1 MLRKGFTLAEVL
13 IALLLVGILSS
24 ISIQTLRNRDNTAE
38 YEAIRNKAMT
48 NVQGVLH
55 EALYAKSSSE
65 IFGDETTGNY
75 KEIMDFL
82 NNRLG
87 AGTATISGKDFGD
100 GSISAK
106 GQKMR
111 DGSYYA
117 LTAKSG
123 GALVAEL
130 TIDVNGDKAPNKEG
144 TDIFKYNVDKFG
156 GVLLSSIS
164 GSETEKSCKEKDPTK
179 PFMWK
184 DGSCHACPENIPNLM
199 SDGSCQSCTS
209 EYYHHG
215 GCKSCTSDYYHH
227 GGCQSCP
234 SSQWDNE
241 KNACCKLVNGVCEKQ
256 EECTGDLVKINGTCQ
271 CPATHPVKSGDECFF
286 QCEYSMSRVPVLA
299 KNNSECPVKC
309 DDGTIAPTQA
319 DCKSCTGGKEL
330 VNGKCQC
337 PSGQEEVTIT
347 FRGKTTTQCLTKCAQ
362 GQIRNLQNGMCE
374 SECYACTRAEMRSG
388 KVMCCHDKLKCED
401 GSTIDISRVDAKCP
415 EEMDNGQRY
424 CCDCTRPWIRGN
436 ACLEGNSTTSDCEA
450 HCGGGANRTPSGGGG
465 GGGITRDP
473 MYNTSE
479 EVFKPIS
486 GDSMIEEGNTIM
498 QDNDYFGR

>member
-87 AGTATISGKDFGD
+87 AGTATISGKDLND
-100 GSISAK
+100 GAISAK

-209 EYYHHG
+209 
-215 GCKSCTSDYYHH
+215 DYYHH

-241 KNACCKLVNGVCEKQ
+241 KNACCKLVNGVCEKK
-256 EECTGDLVKINGTCQ
+256 EESCTGDLVKVNGTCQ
-271 CPATHPVKSGDECFF
+271 CPTTHPVQRGDECFF
-286 QCEYSMSRVPVLA
+286 ECKYTMSRVPVLA
-299 KNNSECPVKC
+299 KDNSECPVKC

-319 DCKSCTGGKEL
+319 DCPVQEFTVTVTSPSFGNVGPLGTGCTPATNRSCSFKVKAGTTLTFQYAGQPRSIRWYVNNQQKS
-330 VNGKCQC
+330 
-337 PSGQEEVTIT
+337 VTSTACVSIYRAVIDKDT
-347 FRGKTTTQCLTKCAQ
+347 SIYVRG
-362 GQIRNLQNGMCE
+362 
-374 SECYACTRAEMRSG
+374 YASKG
-388 KVMCCHDKLKCED
+388 V
-401 GSTIDISRVDAKCP
+401 GSCNNPFGTP
-415 EEMDNGQRY
+415 L
-424 CCDCTRPWIRGN
+424 GN
-436 ACLEGNSTTSDCEA
+436 
-450 HCGGGANRTPSGGGG
+450 
-465 GGGITRDP
+465 
-473 MYNTSE
+473 
-479 EVFKPIS
+479 
-486 GDSMIEEGNTIM
+486 
-498 QDNDYFGR
+498 